1 MTDIKQNPPAESQQQ
16 QDTEKK
22 EVKFADKFKSVEEL
36 EKAYK
41 EAERKMQELAERNK
55 RAEELLETL
64 IGQQT
69 SSAPTYATSET
80 NNDDYYSKIIEN
92 PKETLEKFASDIEKR
107 IMTKIKAEQEMVE
120 QAKKLHEYFY
130 TKYSDLKGYEPIVG
144 YFADIYQKQYPTE
157 KIENLLEKIAEATRA
172 YIADKKLKSQQGEKP
187 LNVAEPSSAK
197 QSSSTATTSSEEK
210 LLSPDEE
217 LQQYLEERSKE
228 RIKKFV

>member
-1 MTDIKQNPPAESQQQ
+1 MTEIKQNPPAESQQQ
-16 QDTEKK
+16 QDTEQK

-41 EAERKMQELAERNK
+41 EAERKIQELAERSK

-64 IGQQT
+64 ISQQT
-69 SSAPTYATSET
+69 SAPTYTTSEV
-80 NNDDYYSKIIEN
+80 NNEDYYSKLIEN
-92 PKETLEKFASDIEKR
+92 PKETLEKFASELERR
-107 IMTKIKAEQEMVE
+107 IISKIKTEQEMTE
-120 QAKKLHEYFY
+120 YARKLHEYFY

-144 YFADIYQKQYPTE
+144 YFADIYQKQYPNE
-157 KIENLLEKIAEATRA
+157 KLENLLEKIAEASRA

-197 QSSSTATTSSEEK
+197 ISSSTEKTSSEER

-217 LQQYLEERSKE
+217 LQQYLEERTKE
-228 RIKKFV
+228 RLKKLI